1 MIIKLPWIE
10 PIDSLKIPDNF
21 DELVKKSFEKF
32 TKGTREEYRFEDKL
46 LYLDNL
52 RKHYISK
59 KTAREAVEQLILET
73 TMYQLDEYGE
83 MPDKDEILSVEFME
97 RCYDEGFRP
106 YRQEYEMDSSSANKT
121 TLKVILKIIQVIVDY

>member
-10 PIDSLKIPDNF
+10 QIDSLQIPDNF
-21 DELVKKSFEKF
+21 DGLVKKSFEKF
-32 TKGTREEYRFEDKL
+32 TEGTREEYRFEDKL

-59 KTAREAVEQLILET
+59 KTTREAVEQLISEAV
-73 TMYQLDEYGE
+73 MYQLDEYGE

-106 YRQEYEMDSSSANKT
+106 YRQQYETYSSSANEK
-121 TLKVILKIIQVIVDY
+121 TLKVILKIIQIIVDY

>member
-10 PIDSLKIPDNF
+10 PIDSLQIPDNF

-32 TKGTREEYRFEDKL
+32 TEGTREEYRFEDKL

-97 RCYDEGFRP
+97 HCYDEGFRP